1 MIMLEL
7 DEPDDIPNGSVLFA
21 SKKRVAIYHSP
32 YSMYT
37 RDLQPGKYY
46 LILPMS
52 FNCLSQ
58 CETFVVTVCTHEAI
72 TMVPKTVTAEDA
84 GLVLIMACQ
93 RGKRTEPF
101 SIARPALE
109 IAQQAPNPASTSIPG
124 GSWSW
129 SFLFICSAENDV
141 DAAADGVGS
150 TLQGKTRGLGPTTN
164 ESRRRECLDPIRLE
178 VVRCD
183 APYRYPGTALVY

>member
-1 MIMLEL
+1 MSVIMVEL
-7 DEPDDIPNGSVLFA
+7 DDPDDIPNGNVLFA

-37 RDLQPGKYY
+37 RDLKHDKYY

-58 CETFVVTVCTHEAI
+58 RETRRQFVLTVYTHYAI

-84 GLVLIMACQ
+84 GHVLTMACQ

-101 SIARPALE
+101 K
-109 IAQQAPNPASTSIPG
+109 
-124 GSWSW
+124 
-129 SFLFICSAENDV
+129 DV
-141 DAAADGVGS
+141 GM
-150 TLQGKTRGLGPTTN
+150 RFY
-164 ESRRRECLDPIRLE
+164 E
-178 VVRCD
+178 VRCL
-183 APYRYPGTALVY
+183 T